1 MEPGFLGDLCGLLL
15 PLWVGDAGAW
25 GRDAA
30 LWRGNQVTTLTDGPL
45 VLCHHTAEVGALSL
59 RGPRSRPQ
67 TRSIQEKIMQ
77 VSHRYPKTSALRRN
91 RTVRAP
97 ARL

>member
-1 MEPGFLGDLCGLLL
+1 MGMLGSDGPVGLLL
-15 PLWVGDAGAW
+15 LFWVDDAGAW

-30 LWRGNQVTTLTDGPL
+30 LWRANQVTTLTDGPL
-45 VLCHHTAEVGALSL
+45 VHHHAAEVGALSL

-67 TRSIQEKIMQ
+67 TRSIQGKIMQ

-91 RTVRAP
+91 RTSRAP